1 MGSHRNHVIKALIHR
16 LDALLWQRG
25 FHRPEVRLVMRNEA
39 LFAVPLL
46 LLGICLLPLTSWLVW
61 FAAGALL
68 VAWNFYGL
76 ARFIQGLSLSAYSQ
90 TLLIGMLVRS
100 NLRLVLSALFLYG
113 ALVWFEASVWAVVA
127 GITGAMGLLAVT
139 AFAWLAEQRNRQKEA

>member
-1 MGSHRNHVIKALIHR
+1 VFKALIR
-16 LDALLWQRG
+16 KLDALLWRRG
-25 FHRPEVRLVMRNEA
+25 FHRPEVRLVMRNEL
-39 LFAVPLL
+39 LFSVSLL
-46 LLGICLLPLTSWLVW
+46 LFGICLLPLTSQLLW

-68 VAWNFYGL
+68 IAWNFYGL
-76 ARFIQGLSLSAYSQ
+76 ARFIQGLSLEASSQ

-113 ALVWFEASVWAVVA
+113 ILVWFEASVWAVVA

-139 AFAWLAEQRNRQKEA
+139 AFAWLAEQRTRQKEA